1 MTWRVGWQ
9 SLGIV
14 VTRLSLLI
22 LLAASVGCASIR
34 PVRDPARFIAESNP
48 AVVYVTHNNGALLTI
63 TQPRVSGDS
72 LVGTWAAVSQPLALP
87 LSHLQR
93 VRAVQR
99 DGTRTTLA
107 IAGASMIAVAMG
119 YLLTRNVSSARQPC
133 NFDGATQFQGCDNP
147 R

>member
-1 MTWRVGWQ
+1 MTGRAGRQ
-9 SLGIV
+9 SLGMV
-14 VTRLSLLI
+14 LTRPSLLI

-63 TQPRVSGDS
+63 THPRVSGDS
-72 LVGTWAAVSQPLALP
+72 LLGTWAAVSQPLALP

-93 VRAVQR
+93 VAAVQR
-99 DGTRTTLA
+99 DRTRTTLA
-107 IAGASMIAVAMG
+107 IASASMIAVTMG
-119 YLLTRNVSSARQPC
+119 YLLTRDVSTLRQPC
-133 NFDGATQFQGCDNP
+133 NFEGATQFQGCDNP